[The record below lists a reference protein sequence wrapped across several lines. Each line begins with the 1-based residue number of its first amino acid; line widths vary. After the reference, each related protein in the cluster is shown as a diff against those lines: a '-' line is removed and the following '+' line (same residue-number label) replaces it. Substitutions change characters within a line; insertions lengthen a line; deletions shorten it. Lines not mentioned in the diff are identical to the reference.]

1 MKMSEVIRTGFLYQ
15 HYILKYPIMSFFQFE
30 TENFVLWIAVCHIM
44 LILMLKINFT
54 LKNIIWK
61 SINRID
67 GPKLDI
73 QTNNNFLFLI
83 FTACTKPPY
92 NWKSFISNGMLSVD
106 IGLLWKLLRNNSFGC
121 MNLRYQILIN
131 LSMQHIA
138 YSWWHQ
144 NLCVYEMLYII
155 ITHANHPT

>member
-1 MKMSEVIRTGFLYQ
+1 MYLTILVFMKMIRTGFLYQ
-15 HYILKYPIMSFFQFE
+15 HYILKYPIMSFFKFE

-61 SINRID
+61 SINRNRID

-83 FTACTKPPY
+83 FTACTKPHTIENLLFRMACY
-92 NWKSFISNGMLSVD
+92 QLILVYYGSF
-106 IGLLWKLLRNNSFGC
+106 
-121 MNLRYQILIN
+121 
-131 LSMQHIA
+131 
-138 YSWWHQ
+138 
-144 NLCVYEMLYII
+144 
-155 ITHANHPT
+155 